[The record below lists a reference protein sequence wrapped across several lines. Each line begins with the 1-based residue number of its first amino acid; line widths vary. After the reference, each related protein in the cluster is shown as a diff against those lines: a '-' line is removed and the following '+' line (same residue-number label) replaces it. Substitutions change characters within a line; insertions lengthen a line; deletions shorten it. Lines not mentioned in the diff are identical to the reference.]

1 MNHPK
6 KNYTCVHLSIFL
18 YTVIVASYLGPSVN
32 AFMPTKVSQVHTKS
46 KFTHGSQIY
55 SYINQECCDNTVDL
69 QDLDRRLEV
78 LERILP
84 SSLMGFYDPS
94 QKSFAVRP
102 GSERFSVTSTLFSL
116 NCLEHDVF
124 SNIVDM
130 DLKNKHKSLSDRNSQ
145 GDEKISIR
153 QVLDATLDSDWK
165 EEDLFQVPLMIHVIF
180 SLDSERTLLNG
191 MNEERAKRIKSLLD
205 ALLKARPKR
214 RNGQNQ
220 PLSDYLMFLSAQA
233 MKTLIT
239 EVEGDLQSDVEV
251 GISNIPIELLPPDA
265 SLQLSLGLHRCAEIS
280 FNELCRQLA
289 YKSCGDGN
297 NFDCMRLAYSLLTY
311 VTSTNALAGTAGLES
326 SMEDGLVETVKPIN
340 VSLVKQALRC
350 FFDEQNDEGLW
361 EKGQPIYRSFR
372 RQRNVGNAFVF
383 GADTISSLLK

>member
-1 MNHPK
+1 M
-6 KNYTCVHLSIFL
+6 HLSLFL
-18 YTVIVASYLGPSVN
+18 YAVIVASYFGQSVN
-32 AFMPTKVSQVHTKS
+32 AFIPTKVSQGHTKIS

-55 SYINQECCDNTVDL
+55 SYVNQECCENTVDL

-78 LERILP
+78 LERMLP

-124 SNIVDM
+124 SNMVDM
-130 DLKNKHKSLSDRNSQ
+130 DLKNIHKSLSDHSSQ
-145 GDEKISIR
+145 GDEKISMR

-180 SLDSERTLLNG
+180 SLDRERTLMNG
-191 MNEERAKRIKSLLD
+191 MSEERTKRVKLLLD

-251 GISNIPIELLPPDA
+251 GISNIPMELLPTDA

-311 VTSTNALAGTAGLES
+311 VTSTNALAGTAGIES
-326 SMEDGLVETVKPIN
+326 SMEEGLVETVKPIN
-340 VSLVKQALRC
+340 VSLVKQALKC

-383 GADTISSLLK
+383 GADTVSSLLK

>member
-1 MNHPK
+1 
-6 KNYTCVHLSIFL
+6 
-18 YTVIVASYLGPSVN
+18 
-32 AFMPTKVSQVHTKS
+32 MPTKVSQGHTMIS
-46 KFTHGSQIY
+46 TFTHDSQIY
-55 SYINQECCDNTVDL
+55 SYVNQECCDNTVDL
-69 QDLDRRLEV
+69 LDLDRRLEV
-78 LERILP
+78 LERMLP

-124 SNIVDM
+124 SNMVDM
-130 DLKNKHKSLSDRNSQ
+130 DLKNKHKSSSDHGPQ

-180 SLDSERTLLNG
+180 SLDRERTLMNG
-191 MNEERAKRIKSLLD
+191 MNEERVKRIKSLLD

-239 EVEGDLQSDVEV
+239 EVEGDLQPDVEV
-251 GISNIPIELLPPDA
+251 GISNIPMELLPTDA
-265 SLQLSLGLHRCAEIS
+265 SSQLSIGLHRCAEIS

-326 SMEDGLVETVKPIN
+326 SMEEGLVETVKPIN
-340 VSLVKQALRC
+340 TSLVKQALRC

-383 GADTISSLLK
+383 GADTVSSLLK

>member
-1 MNHPK
+1 M
-6 KNYTCVHLSIFL
+6 HLTMFL
-18 YTVIVASYLGPSVN
+18 YALIVVSYFGPSVN
-32 AFMPTKVSQVHTKS
+32 AFIPTKVSQGHKKIS

-55 SYINQECCDNTVDL
+55 SYVNQECCENTVNL

-78 LERILP
+78 LERMLP

-116 NCLEHDVF
+116 SCLENDAF
-124 SNIVDM
+124 SNMVDM
-130 DLKNKHKSLSDRNSQ
+130 DLKHKSLPDHISQ

-180 SLDSERTLLNG
+180 SLDRERTLMNG
-191 MNEERAKRIKSLLD
+191 MNEERVNRMKSLLD

-251 GISNIPIELLPPDA
+251 GISNIPIELLPTDA

-280 FNELCRQLA
+280 FNELCRQIA

-311 VTSTNALAGTAGLES
+311 TTSTNALAGTAGLES
-326 SMEDGLVETVKPIN
+326 SMEEGLVETVKPIN
-340 VSLVKQALRC
+340 VSLVKHALKC

-383 GADTISSLLK
+383 GADTVSSLLK